1 MDKNIINFTKSQENV
16 YKSLCSLLEFV
27 GLGYQGHYTNING
40 INIHY
45 LEYGKGEP
53 LLLLHGGGAGS
64 GIFFNQIRFF
74 SRFYRVIVPDH
85 PCFGLSDRTPYN
97 KPLND
102 SLRNYIISFM
112 DNLGLVKTNVV
123 GLSMGG
129 QGLIACL
136 LKFPERFLKVILMD
150 SAGLGKEFPLVFRLA
165 TVPILGKFL
174 KNKNNNRSNDML
186 IKNLEVQSTRFPGF
200 DVYKDY
206 AFKVTKVDNH
216 SEALRKSL
224 YAVTN
229 IFGQKMIF
237 NDKELSSIQKNILII
252 WGENDK
258 IFPLRH
264 GYRIKKLV
272 ENSSLE
278 LVKNSGH
285 IPLVEKS
292 KKVNLLMRK
301 FLLDIN

>member
-1 MDKNIINFTKSQENV
+1 MDKNIINFTKSQKNV
-16 YKSLCSLLEFV
+16 YMSLCSLLEFV
-27 GLGYQGHYTNING
+27 GLGYQGQYTNING

-112 DNLGLVKTNVV
+112 DNLGLEKTNVV

-150 SAGLGKEFPLVFRLA
+150 SAGLGKEFPLVFL
-165 TVPILGKFL
+165 
-174 KNKNNNRSNDML
+174 SL
-186 IKNLEVQSTRFPGF
+186 I
-200 DVYKDY
+200 
-206 AFKVTKVDNH
+206 
-216 SEALRKSL
+216 
-224 YAVTN
+224 
-229 IFGQKMIF
+229 
-237 NDKELSSIQKNILII
+237 
-252 WGENDK
+252 
-258 IFPLRH
+258 
-264 GYRIKKLV
+264 
-272 ENSSLE
+272 
-278 LVKNSGH
+278 H
-285 IPLVEKS
+285 I
-292 KKVNLLMRK
+292 
-301 FLLDIN
+301 